1 MRKKEQIHTTIKE
14 QVVRESIARVNM
26 RLCEINNILDA
37 TPLIDILN
45 LRKEVQDLLDKNPKF
60 EQRVANEMLAKI
72 EEYSKKEKEL
82 FAVAKIQQEKSIELL
97 EEKAHLTIELG
108 DLNGELYFIELKN
121 KHEKL

>member
-1 MRKKEQIHTTIKE
+1 MTTKE
-14 QVVRESIARVNM
+14 QVIRESIARVNM

-45 LRKEVQDLLDKNPKF
+45 LRKEAQDLLNKNLKI
-60 EQRVANEMLAKI
+60 EQRVSNEMLDKI
-72 EEYSKKEKEL
+72 EEYSKKEKEF
-82 FAVAKIQQEKSIELL
+82 FALAKIQQEKTIELL

-121 KHEKL
+121 NHEKL